1 MKDKHLQKIA
11 KRKEHNKQKRI
22 AANNAKIKQRHE
34 QRTYRDVGDFMK
46 KFVLDILQMA
56 EYKEQLRTFVR
67 SRIEAIRKARTTD
80 PKYEKISTNAYDSIL
95 KSIDKATESINK
107 LTTVAAKIEAAAD
120 LMDKTNLVNQ
130 NLSVLGDVQYEV
142 SVIVEDIQAAEDY
155 FVKCLKALTSKETVE
170 FPEEPN
176 LEHPTIEFEDEVET
190 MEEDETRGT
199 GDYEVDVP
207 ADVIEAEATTT
218 TEPAE
223 TESAEIK

>member
-22 AANNAKIKQRHE
+22 AANNVKIKQRHE

-107 LTTVAAKIEAAAD
+107 LTTVTD

-155 FVKCLKALTSKETVE
+155 FVKCLKALTSKEAVE

-176 LEHPTIEFEDEVET
+176 LEHPTIEFEDEVEE
-190 MEEDETRGT
+190 MEEDESRGT